1 MNIYGGG
8 ILLNTHE
15 RVKYRPMNDDEIKPL
30 FEKIKVNLNKE
41 FSFPDKLIQDFI
53 NDGSMKPTFIK
64 CTIFKNHHFNQLIS
78 HIKKNKMIKKLPPKP
93 SSKKKNKK
101 NKNDKNDKK
110 KNDKNDKN
118 DKNNKKKRTIKLN
131 KLKVKNTT

>member
-8 ILLNTHE
+8 ILLNTHD

-64 CTIFKNHHFNQLIS
+64 CTNFKNHHFNQLIS
-78 HIKKNKMIKKLPPKP
+78 HIKRKNKMIKKLPPKP
-93 SSKKKNKK
+93 YSKRKKKLRR
-101 NKNDKNDKK
+101 
-110 KNDKNDKN
+110 
-118 DKNNKKKRTIKLN
+118 RTIKM
-131 KLKVKNTT
+131 KK

>member
-8 ILLNTHE
+8 IILNTHD

-41 FSFPDKLIQDFI
+41 FSLPDKLIQDFI
-53 NDGSMKPTFIK
+53 NDGSIKPTFIK
-64 CTIFKNHHFNQLIS
+64 CTNFKNHHFNQLIS

-101 NKNDKNDKK
+101 KIKNE
-110 KNDKNDKN
+110 
-118 DKNNKKKRTIKLN
+118 KRKTKRIKI
-131 KLKVKNTT
+131 KS